1 MVGTCVGT
9 IVFRMDFNESSA
21 SWMLDAGFRGWMD
34 PEFRVT
40 QKAVHPASSIQRA
53 FNFEFSNAGWMLDDG
68 AG

>member
-1 MVGTCVGT
+1 MRVD
-9 IVFRMDFNESSA
+9 IVVRATFIVP
-21 SWMLDAGFRGWMD
+21 AGCWIRDGWD
-34 PEFRVT
+34 QEFRVT